1 MDEGFRPKIADFGW
15 TRKMAEKM
23 TGKIGKYFFSLDW
36 A

>member
-23 TGKIGKYFFSLDW
+23 TGKIGNPQNV
-36 A
+36 